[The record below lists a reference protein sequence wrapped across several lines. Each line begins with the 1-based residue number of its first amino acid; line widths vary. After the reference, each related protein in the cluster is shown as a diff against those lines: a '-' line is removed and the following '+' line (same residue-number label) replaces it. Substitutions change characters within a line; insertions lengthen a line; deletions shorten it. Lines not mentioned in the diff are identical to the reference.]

1 MVNNDSMFLHPI
13 IQATLTETSFQITN
27 ESLKGYFEIFDSV
40 ENLRLF
46 MLRSLIVR
54 G

>member
-13 IQATLTETSFQITN
+13 IQATLTEMSFQINN
-27 ESLKGYFEIFDSV
+27 ESQRGYFELFDSV

-46 MLRSLIVR
+46 MLGSLIV
-54 G
+54 